1 METAGTKLSKEE
13 YEQLRDYA
21 ERQGSNVSEILRGLI
36 QGLIE
41 GKAEPGFRKDSS
53 TGVRGKILYEDL
65 RQSLIKECVR
75 VLKILTGEE

>member
-1 METAGTKLSKEE
+1 MKTAGARVSNEE
-13 YEQLRDYA
+13 YEALKDYA
-21 ERQGSNVSEILRGLI
+21 KARGSNVNAILGNLVRGLT
-36 QGLIE
+36 E